1 MQAELELRRNYAI
14 TWLTWHMTTL
24 KAAAAKHFV
33 GIGITML
40 AFLGLNWIN
49 ELVFLP
55 IEQSQGINWVFIPA
69 GVRLLSTIFFGL
81 AGFEGLLLV
90 GIYLNFFHFHF
101 DSGFRAWSGAVS
113 GALGPYLA
121 ALLVKHWFALEPLLK
136 GLTAHRL
143 LFTGV
148 LCGFMSPAFHHTF
161 TWILTGD
168 VHWTALAAMIIGDT
182 VGILIVLCVA
192 KGAISLI
199 DRNGPAA
206 QFMRR
211 WTWQNG

>member
-1 MQAELELRRNYAI
+1 
-14 TWLTWHMTTL
+14 MTKL
-24 KAAAAKHFV
+24 KAAVVKHFA

-55 IEQSQGINWVFIPA
+55 IEQSKGINWVFIPA
-69 GVRLLSTIFFGL
+69 GVRLLSTMFFGL

-90 GIYLNFFHFHF
+90 SLYLNFFHFEF
-101 DSGFRAWSGAVS
+101 DSDYRAWSGAVA

-121 ALLVKHWFALEPLLK
+121 ALLVKHWFELEPLLK

-148 LCGFMSPAFHHTF
+148 LCGFMSPVFHHTF

-168 VHWTALAAMIIGDT
+168 VDWTALAAMIIGDT
-182 VGILIVLCVA
+182 LGILIVLCLA

-199 DRNGPAA
+199 DCNGTVAHFLRR
-206 QFMRR
+206 FM
-211 WTWQNG
+211 TP